1 MNDRGV
7 TLVELL
13 VAVSVVVILAVALA
27 FSYQNWMGRYNVE
40 KAIRGIYSDLIY
52 ARQEAMTKAH
62 TYFVDFPTTTSY
74 RMSVD
79 DYNGTDKSHGGDGTF
94 QPQTDPAVSTA
105 TTDTTEPT
113 FPKTVPY
120 TMYAYSYNGP
130 AAAAAVTAKT
140 LTNVLINFDDKGH
153 MSSPTLLV
161 DPANPLDATTN
172 QVVTGIIS
180 LTSDPTDLVGN
191 MHADYDCLVISP
203 TQINIGQMQTEGTLW
218 RCNVK

>member
-1 MNDRGV
+1 MNNRGV

-13 VAVSVVVILAVALA
+13 VAVSIVIILAVVLA

-40 KAIRGIYSDLIY
+40 KAIRGIYSDLLF
-52 ARQEAMTKAH
+52 ARQVAMTKDH
-62 TYFVDFPTTTSY
+62 MYIVNFPTDTSY
-74 RMSVD
+74 SLIED
-79 DYNGTDKSHGGDGTF
+79 TNDSGAYDAGDTVV
-94 QPQTDPAVSTA
+94 Q
-105 TTDTTEPT
+105 T

-130 AAAAAVTAKT
+130 DAAAAMTAKT
-140 LTNVLINFDDKGH
+140 LTNVVINFDNKGRIS
-153 MSSPTLLV
+153 SSPVLLV

-172 QVVTGIIS
+172 QVITGIIS
-180 LTSDPTDLVGN
+180 LTASPTDLVGN

-203 TQINIGQMQTEGTLW
+203 TQINIGQMQTVGSLW